1 MTEDK
6 HHRLRQELE
15 AEVSRVSA
23 DKVVV
28 LGIGNTLRGD
38 DGFGPEVASRLSHL
52 IRDRAFDAGT
62 VPEDFL
68 GPIVKLGPAL
78 VIIVDAASF
87 DGSLGELRLLSIDQL
102 SGDCL
107 GTHAPSLSLI
117 ERFLMSECGAKTLV
131 LAAQPGTIAFGE
143 ARSPQINAAIE
154 DASSILRSV
163 LLSAGAQ
170 RTASSKHPG

>member
-1 MTEDK
+1 MVHGMVEAMTEDK
-6 HHRLRQELE
+6 HHRLRQELK
-15 AEVSRVSA
+15 AEVSRVGA

-38 DGFGPEVASRLSHL
+38 DGFGPEVANRISRL
-52 IRDRAFDAGT
+52 IQDRAFDAGT

-87 DGSLGELRLLSIDQL
+87 DGSLGELRLLKIDQL

-117 ERFLMSECGAKTLV
+117 EQFLMSECGAKTVV
-131 LAAQPGTIAFGE
+131 LAAQPGTVAFGE
-143 ARSPQINAAIE
+143 AQSPQIKAAIE
-154 DASSILRSV
+154 DACSV
-163 LLSAGAQ
+163 LKSVLVQDAA
-170 RTASSKHPG
+170 R